1 VKATDWIN
9 IVAIL
14 VAPLVAV
21 QLSLWLERRKQRRLR
36 QLETFRTLMATRA
49 SGLAPDHVKALNMID
64 VEFYGSDKG
73 SKAVLQ
79 AWRAYLDH
87 LNMAATPSEAWGT
100 RREDLLV
107 DLLQAMAMHLGFE
120 FDRTAIRRTSY
131 FPRGY
136 GEAELEQ
143 LEIRK
148 LLLAILR
155 GERGFRSTSRG
166 PSRTLQRSLRHP
178 TQRPCQ
184 TRPPRNSVEAVHLQP
199 PNKPLQRPG
208 FAGR

>member
-1 VKATDWIN
+1 MAKHGGSPVKATDWIN

-87 LNMAATPSEAWGT
+87 LNMAATPG
-100 RREDLLV
+100 
-107 DLLQAMAMHLGFE
+107 
-120 FDRTAIRRTSY
+120 
-131 FPRGY
+131 
-136 GEAELEQ
+136 
-143 LEIRK
+143 
-148 LLLAILR
+148 LA
-155 GERGFRSTSRG
+155 
-166 PSRTLQRSLRHP
+166 P
-178 TQRPCQ
+178 
-184 TRPPRNSVEAVHLQP
+184 V
-199 PNKPLQRPG
+199 
-208 FAGR
+208 

>member
-1 VKATDWIN
+1 MKATDWIS
-9 IVAIL
+9 IAAIL
-14 VAPLVAV
+14 IAPLVAV
-21 QLSLWLERRKQRRLR
+21 QLSLWLERRKERRRR

-64 VEFYGSDKG
+64 VEFYGSDKR

-107 DLLQAMAMHLGFE
+107 DLLQGMAMHLGFE

-155 GERGFRSTSRG
+155 GQRGFPVYVPG
-166 PSRTLQRSLRHP
+166 AQQAAPAQPAPSDSKALPDQART
-178 TQRPCQ
+178 
-184 TRPPRNSVEAVHLQP
+184 
-199 PNKPLQRPG
+199 K
-208 FAGR
+208 